1 MNREKSWVRK
11 MQRTYKILTFSSC
24 HLLACAWTRT
34 HTHTHTHKHTHT
46 HTHTHSPQH
55 KLAKL
60 PSSATVWLKQT
71 SHHDPP
77 PIATC
82 NGHPSLKLFPPFWVL
97 SRAVHTSQLTFSFY
111 QAWWLW
117 LATRLVGTCSPPR
130 RSTSFVLFYCF
141 LILQA
146 QPPGSLR
153 EGVLPTRSPLCLCAS
168 QPTRAIFQKTIFRNK

>member
-1 MNREKSWVRK
+1 MDWSEEERGQELRIRKRLYKVLEWLEKKNGRWELHWGEGKGKRSGSI
-11 MQRTYKILTFSSC
+11 ILYLTSGDG
-24 HLLACAWTRT
+24 
-34 HTHTHTHKHTHT
+34 
-46 HTHTHSPQH
+46 SPVQH
-55 KLAKL
+55 
-60 PSSATVWLKQT
+60 
-71 SHHDPP
+71 
-77 PIATC
+77 
-82 NGHPSLKLFPPFWVL
+82 
-97 SRAVHTSQLTFSFY
+97 VHTSQLTFSFY

-117 LATRLVGTCSPPR
+117 LATCLVGTCSPPR